1 MTIELENFEHIELK
15 NSDLTEIKPKNILI
29 LKKYQSNVFLQLFIA
44 VLISTGLYFLIGIDL
59 FILSMILLLLTI
71 IIDNFPSK
79 YNQIEFTGYAIE
91 MFKQKSGKIV
101 KIIPIDVIS
110 AYKIKIKHY
119 NRDEFSNY
127 GIELQLFYHDTTSEF
142 LDLTNYVSNEKDKV
156 LKLSEELREY
166 FLKSTG
172 ILDSAIIN

>member
-1 MTIELENFEHIELK
+1 MNIELENLELK
-15 NSDLTEIKPKNILI
+15 NSELKNNTTKNILI

-44 VLISTGLYFLIGIDL
+44 VCISAGLYFLIGIDI

-79 YNQIEFTGYAIE
+79 YDQIEFTGYAIE

-110 AYKIKIKHY
+110 TYRIKFKHY
-119 NRDEFSNY
+119 NRDGFSNY
-127 GIELQLFYHDTTSEF
+127 GIELQLFYHDNTSEI
-142 LDLTNYVSNEKDKV
+142 LDLSNFLSNEKNEV
-156 LKLSEELREY
+156 LKKSQELNEY
-166 FLKSTG
+166 FLKSIG
-172 ILDSAIIN
+172 ILDCAILN